1 MRKNYFTTFCLVF
14 LFLCGF
20 LAVKAQDTYQPGFV
34 ILNDGT
40 RVAGSIILYTN
51 APWLNQQHIFL
62 KDSAAM
68 AASPNGDVRPKKY
81 KTGDIKY
88 YQVGDRKFDKV
99 HFVESTDLHFS
110 ILGSNNHMLERLT
123 SGRIAAYRYYSYPP
137 DIDTFTGSEEEYE
150 KRKTHELLSGYKVLA
165 RKDEKGNY
173 HDTLNDGVQK
183 GYFDDAPE
191 IMNKYNE
198 GGYGNEPSAKQKGLF
213 AKMVAQAKKTTFKQK
228 EADAIVAAF
237 SEYNQT
243 HPVKN

>member
-1 MRKNYFTTFCLVF
+1 MKKIYATICVCVL
-14 LFLCGF
+14 LLCS
-20 LAVKAQDTYQPGFV
+20 LQVVKAQDIYQPGFV

-40 RVAGSIILYTN
+40 RVAGSIILYAN

-62 KDSAAM
+62 KDSVAM
-68 AASPNGDVRPKKY
+68 AASPNGEVKPKKY
-81 KTGDIKY
+81 KTADIKF

-123 SGRIAAYRYYSYPP
+123 FGRIAAYRYYSYPP
-137 DIDTFTGSEEEYE
+137 DMDTFTGSYEEYE
-150 KRKTHELLSGYKVLA
+150 KRKTHQLLAGYKVLA

-191 IMNKYNE
+191 IMKKYNE
-198 GGYGNEPSAKQKGLF
+198 GGYGNEPSAKEKGLF
-213 AKMVAQAKKTTFKQK
+213 AKMVAQAKKTTFKQQ

-237 SEYNQT
+237 NEFNAA